1 MLIKLDYRETD
12 LKIACVQAL
21 LQGKYAETIT
31 LSDENLPIGDI
42 IIYDDDGTEK
52 VIIERKSLNDLA
64 ASIGDG
70 RYDEQ
75 GFRLNQCSL
84 HNHSIYYLVEGDLKY
99 YKPNVGR
106 KDKKTLLSSMIS
118 MSYFKGFSLHKTN
131 STQESAEWIVQ
142 FADKLRREKGK
153 GNDKSFYAGGSE
165 GSTANYSAVIGKRVK
180 KDNITTDNIGEIML
194 SQIPGVSNTS
204 AIAVMNEFKSIK
216 SLIETLENDQHA
228 LAGLTTTTKNG
239 KERKL
244 NKTCTSNIY
253 NFLVAN
259 ATHCVPVDT
268 QCNT

>member
-12 LKIACVQAL
+12 LKIACIQAL
-21 LQGKYAETIT
+21 LQGNYGDTIT
-31 LSDENLPIGDI
+31 LKDENLPIGDI
-42 IIYDDDGTEK
+42 IIYDDDGTEIT
-52 VIIERKSLNDLA
+52 IIERKCLNDLA

-84 HNHSIYYLVEGDLKY
+84 HNHNIYYLIEGDLKY
-99 YKPNVGR
+99 YNPRVGR
-106 KDKKTLLSSMIS
+106 KDKKTLLSSMVS

-142 FADKLRREKGK
+142 FADKLRREKSK
-153 GNDKSFYAGGSE
+153 GNDKSFYTGGAKNVSA
-165 GSTANYSAVIGKRVK
+165 SYSAVVSKRVK
-180 KDNITTDNIGEIML
+180 KDNITTENIGEIML
-194 SQIPGVSNTS
+194 AQIPGVSNAS
-204 AIAVMNEFKSIK
+204 AVVVMNEFKSIK
-216 SLIETLENDQHA
+216 NLIEKLESNQHA
-228 LAGLTTTTKNG
+228 LANLMTTTKSG

-259 ATHCVPVDT
+259 ATDCVPVNT
-268 QCNT
+268 QSSI